1 MTVIRMNEFELA
13 HKGMSSQEAVGLLRE
28 CRETTIRR
36 LSAALVRMMAKV
48 DDTLFEWSEKAENR
62 TDSSFY
68 FDAMREVRMKRASIE
83 IGFKAQLVEGF
94 NRELRKENDASAGV
108 FLAEQMSLVDEA
120 GLEESLAVKNMVS
133 KVEVDCKQGLHHLNR
148 RMGLLLNDPDLAR
161 AKNPI
166 GPDVIC
172 NAFLEAVGEVGSGVK
187 VKLIILKLFDR
198 HVLSEEIED
207 IYAEINRFLIEK
219 GVLPELRHEIKRTP
233 GAKSRQ
239 GQAAADE
246 TEANDE
252 DLYATLQKLML
263 RGVPGGTVMSAAVMG
278 SLVGALT
285 DLQQGRLSRVEGVVG
300 AIDPTALVSG
310 TVNVIREIK
319 ETALA
324 DKLGEVEGM
333 VIDVIAMLFDYIFD
347 DPNIPASVK
356 ALLGRLQI
364 PMLKVGMLDREF
376 FSKRAHPARR
386 LLNALAHAAVGWN
399 EDSDDRRLY
408 DKMESIVRRVL
419 ENFGR
424 DVGLFETLLKEF
436 QDYLAVEEQKAE
448 HQQAHSA
455 KLIQGA
461 ERLRLAKQRVRLEV
475 ERRNRASLPKFVRQF
490 LATYW
495 QSLLL
500 VTFVKEGEDSIA
512 WKRSLTAM
520 DNLAWSLQP
529 KATIEERDR
538 LVKLL
543 PSLLRVLRE
552 GMKLISMR
560 EDDFQSFLEQLAPY
574 HAGVVNAVPRGAGA
588 ANDAP
593 PVPASVDDPLAELG
607 AEPVVEDTR
616 VTTATIHRLVQS
628 GDLTAEDIALMDD
641 DVPEETVDDEFVAQ
655 ARDLKL
661 GSWVEFLQDDGTTLR
676 AKLTWVSPVTGI
688 YLFTNRQGLK
698 ACDKTLQGL
707 AAELRRGSA
716 RLLDDAPL
724 FERAVSSVIEGLRQ
738 AGGAAG

>member
-198 HVLSEEIED
+198 HVLSEELED

-285 DLQQGRLSRVEGVVG
+285 DLQQGRLSRVEGAVG

-574 HAGVVNAVPRGAGA
+574 HAGVVNAVPRGADA

-607 AEPVVEDTR
+607 AEPVVEDMR
-616 VTTATIHRLVQS
+616 VTTAAIHTLVQS
-628 GDLTAEDIALMDD
+628 GDLAVEDVALMDD

-698 ACDKTLQGL
+698 ACDRTLQGL

>member
-219 GVLPELRHEIKRTP
+219 GILPELRHEIKRTP

-278 SLVGALT
+278 SLVGVLT
-285 DLQQGRLSRVEGVVG
+285 DLQQGRLSRVEGAVG

-399 EDSDDRRLY
+399 EDGDDRRLY

-574 HAGVVNAVPRGAGA
+574 HAGVVNAVPRGADA

-607 AEPVVEDTR
+607 AEPVVEDMR
-616 VTTATIHRLVQS
+616 VTTAAIHTLVQS
-628 GDLTAEDIALMDD
+628 GDLAVEDVALMDD

-698 ACDKTLQGL
+698 ACDRTLQGL

>member
-285 DLQQGRLSRVEGVVG
+285 DLQQGRLSRVEGAVG

-574 HAGVVNAVPRGAGA
+574 HAGVVNAVPRGADA

-607 AEPVVEDTR
+607 AEPVVEDMR
-616 VTTATIHRLVQS
+616 VTTAAIHTLVQS
-628 GDLTAEDIALMDD
+628 GDLAVEDVALMDD

-698 ACDKTLQGL
+698 ACDRTLQGL